1 MNRQL
6 ISLLL
11 GLSCASFTA
20 TANQTQV
27 SVSRDSGKALFEE
40 KCAMCH
46 RFLGMGTRKLAEN
59 YQVAPEEAWLER
71 RENLPAAYTEYVV
84 RNGKGIMFSL
94 SRAEVS
100 DDQLK
105 AIARYLAKENE

>member
-1 MNRQL
+1 MNRL
-6 ISLLL
+6 FISVLL
-11 GLSCASFTA
+11 GLSCASFTV
-20 TANQTQV
+20 TAKQTQV
-27 SVSRDSGKALFEE
+27 SVDRDSGKALFEE

-59 YQVAPEEAWLER
+59 YKVPPEQAWLER
-71 RENLPAAYTEYVV
+71 RENLPVAYIEYVV

-100 DDQLK
+100 DEQLK
-105 AIARYLAKENE
+105 EIARYLARESE